1 MFKES
6 HTLEYTIRMLPSSLL
21 VGLIPPSEPL
31 SLTAT
36 AISSSAVTLSWDPPS
51 MLSDTVELY
60 FAVVGLD
67 LQNLYSLSYPSYNDP
82 QNQYQEVPD
91 SNGQNEGVPD
101 YGFSVPFQF
110 VQFLQ
115 NSEEIVSDTPPFPC
129 GFFAVPFN
137 DTGIPLNDTSEG
149 TGNFSQSPE
158 EPVIPVRSFPGAP
171 PGLFIVN
178 LMVTNETSHTFMGLC
193 PFTTYNF
200 SVSAVNMLGGGPY
213 ADVSATTLEDGVLC
227 ACVHVCVCVCVC
239 LCVSVCVCVC
249 V

>member
-1 MFKES
+1 
-6 HTLEYTIRMLPSSLL
+6 MLSMSMWPCCLHPSLYI
-21 VGLIPPSEPL
+21 GLIPPSEPL

-51 MLSDTVELY
+51 MLGDTVEVYL
-60 FAVVGLD
+60 AVVGID
-67 LQNLYSLSYPSYNDP
+67 LQNLYSFSYPSYNEP
-82 QNQYQEVPD
+82 QNQYQDGPPD
-91 SNGQNEGVPD
+91 YNGQNEGIPD

-115 NSEEIVSDTPPFPC
+115 ENVSDIPPLPC

-137 DTGIPLNDTSEG
+137 TTGIPLNSTSEG
-149 TGNFSQSPE
+149 AGNYSQYPE
-158 EPVIPVRSFPGAP
+158 GPGIPVRSFPGAP
-171 PGLFIVN
+171 PGLFVVN
-178 LMVTNETSHTFMGLC
+178 LTVTNETSHTFMGLC

-227 ACVHVCVCVCVC
+227 ACV
-239 LCVSVCVCVC
+239 
-249 V
+249 